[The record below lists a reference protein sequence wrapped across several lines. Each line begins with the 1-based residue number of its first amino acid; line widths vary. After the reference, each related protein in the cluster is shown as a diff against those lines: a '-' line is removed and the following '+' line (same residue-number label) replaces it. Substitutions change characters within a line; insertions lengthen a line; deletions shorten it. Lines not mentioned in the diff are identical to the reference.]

1 MTQLKGKQTTQV
13 PVMGREPRLRKA
25 ELNWPRFWNRYRY
38 AIITVI
44 NLTIFFIIWEL
55 FAQSGRV
62 PSIFFPTFVD
72 MMRAFKI
79 GWIGGS
85 GDTVNDTFDL
95 LQDYVIARNA
105 WVTFKFYAI
114 SMAVAI
120 VFGVIIGL
128 AMGASKWLDAI
139 FSPYVW
145 TLSSLPRIAIFPILV
160 LFIGLDD
167 PIKYWIIILTAIFPL
182 IVNTWAGVKT
192 TPQSLINAARVFGA
206 NRIQI
211 YRKVVLPFTL
221 PFVVSG
227 IQLALSRG
235 LVGVVLAEFLTGA
248 SKDGGLGWLIFR
260 SARGFNSDLTYAALI
275 SLAVFALIMV
285 QGTRSM
291 ENRIAPWRTVSKA

>member
-1 MTQLKGKQTTQV
+1 MTQLKGKKSDQV
-13 PVMGREPRLRKA
+13 PVMGSELRLRDA
-25 ELNWPRFWNRYRY
+25 EQTWPRIWRRYRY
-38 AIITVI
+38 LIITVI
-44 NLTIFFIIWEL
+44 NLTIFFLIWEA
-55 FAQSGRV
+55 FGQSGRV

-72 MMRAFKI
+72 MMRAMKI

-85 GDTVNDTFDL
+85 GDNVNETFDL
-95 LQDYVIARNA
+95 LQDYVIAKNA

-114 SMAVAI
+114 SMVVAI
-120 VFGVIIGL
+120 FFGVIIGL
-128 AMGASKWLDAI
+128 LMGASKWVDAI

-182 IVNTWAGVKT
+182 IINTWAGVKT
-192 TPQSLINAARVFGA
+192 TDQSLINAARVFGA
-206 NRIQI
+206 SRIQI
-211 YRKVVLPFTL
+211 YRKVVLPYTL
-221 PFVVSG
+221 QFVVSG

-235 LVGVVLAEFLTGA
+235 LVGVALAEFLTGA

-260 SARGFNSDLTYAALI
+260 SARGFNSNLTYAALI
-275 SLAVFALIMV
+275 SLAIFALIMV

-291 ENRIAPWRTVSKA
+291 ETRIAPWRTVSKA